1 MPKPPHV
8 ESYYGDAAR
17 DRLHQRGLTHLRVTT
32 RHPLITIDKGTED
45 DPWPCARL
53 RRDTVHLWILEIADS
68 KGRWSTTHVRGLMDD
83 LLDCLVDQFGW
94 IVAPVPDVMPLQ
106 TSRTRY

>member
-8 ESYYGDAAR
+8 EKYYGDAAR
-17 DRLHQRGLTHLRVTT
+17 DRLHKRGLTHLRVTT
-32 RHPLITIDKGTED
+32 RHPTVTIDKGTED

-53 RRDTVHLWILEIADS
+53 RRDTVHLWILEIADGN
-68 KGRWSTTHVRGLMDD
+68 GRWSTTHIRGLMDD
-83 LLDCLVDQFGW
+83 LLDLLVNEFGW
-94 IVAPVPDVMPLQ
+94 VVAPIPPVMPLR